1 MNTSKPE
8 DVVLDT
14 CASCAVLIVGAAF
27 VTLLYELITAAVPL
41 IESMMSS
48 RYSPCSRDVRSP

>member
-14 CASCAVLIVGAAF
+14 CASCAVLVVGAAF
-27 VTLLYELITAAVPL
+27 VTLLYELIAAALPL
-41 IESMMSS
+41 VESMMSQ
-48 RYSPCSRDVRSP
+48 RFMATGF